1 MYQYTLA
8 FIIKNDKVLLLNR
21 NFNPW
26 KGCWNGVGGK
36 IENNETIDDSMLRE
50 IREET
55 GLNLDNSQIKYKGTV
70 TWNSFEAEGEGLY
83 LYICHLSE
91 SQHVSTPFVFDEGI
105 LEWKPLDWALDLEN
119 LGVAS
124 NIPIFLSHALKSN
137 KPHDYHCIFEG
148 NHLIDVKIEEI

>member
-26 KGCWNGVGGK
+26 MGCWNGVGGK
-36 IENNETIDDSMLRE
+36 IEANETIEASMLRE
-50 IREET
+50 IKEET
-55 GLNLDNSQIKYKGTV
+55 GLDLTANQIKYKGTV
-70 TWNSFEAEGEGLY
+70 TWNTFDTEVLGLY
-83 LYICHLSE
+83 LYICSLSDG
-91 SQHVSTPFVFDEGI
+91 QHVSTPFVFEEGI
-105 LEWKPLDWALDLEN
+105 LDWKDLTWTLDLEN

-124 NIPIFLSHALKSN
+124 NIPIFLSHALKSL
-137 KPHDYHCIFEG
+137 KPHNYHCIFEG